1 LFFTADGFLFFHWPA
16 SSFIKSAVYGFS
28 VGAISCFKGYNATNG
43 TVGVGK
49 AANQAV
55 VISMFAIFLEET
67 VIVQFINSFLR

>member
-1 LFFTADGFLFFHWPA
+1 MTLM
-16 SSFIKSAVYGFS
+16 AVSYTHLD
-28 VGAISCFKGYNATNG
+28 VYKRQIISCYKGYHASKG

-55 VISMFAIFLEET
+55 VFAMIAIFLEET